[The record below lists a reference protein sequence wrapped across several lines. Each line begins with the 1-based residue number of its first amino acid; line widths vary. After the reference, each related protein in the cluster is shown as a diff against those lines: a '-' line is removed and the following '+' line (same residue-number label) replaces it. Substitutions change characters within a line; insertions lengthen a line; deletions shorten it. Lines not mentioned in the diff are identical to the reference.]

1 MTEAPGNVLAMFG
14 RALELKQ
21 KGVTVTADQ
30 MRQVLREF
38 SYLVH
43 AKNHLVREGK
53 WDDVLE
59 AEAEREGAG

>member
-1 MTEAPGNVLAMFG
+1 MSEAPGNVLGMFG
-14 RALELKQ
+14 HALERGQ

-53 WDDVLE
+53 WDEVLE
-59 AEAEREGAG
+59 AEAKRQSEG